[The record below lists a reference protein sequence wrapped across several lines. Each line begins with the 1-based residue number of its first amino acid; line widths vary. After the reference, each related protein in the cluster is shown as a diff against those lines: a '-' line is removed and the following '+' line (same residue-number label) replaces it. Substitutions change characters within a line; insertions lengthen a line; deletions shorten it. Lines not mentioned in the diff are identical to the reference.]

1 MKKDVGPRIGL
12 MAVGLAAY
20 WPQFAGMR
28 ERLLDHHARLAR
40 LLEGRGEIVAAG
52 LVDTAS
58 ASRAAGSRFVR
69 GEVDIVFCQLATYA
83 ASETLLPAIRALDV
97 PVVLLNVQATRALEL
112 DRVTGIADWLG
123 AGCTCAGLPEMTAT
137 LTGHL
142 DHDEALAARIAEW
155 CVAAGIGRRLR
166 GESVALLGRPYAGM
180 MDLYI
185 DETRLFERLG
195 VLTAHLDWDDVI
207 AEMDALD
214 EQGAAAHAADVAA
227 VFGQPGN
234 LTAADLASIGRAL
247 GGLRRLVARHG
258 LSAIANHF
266 EGPAHGR
273 RADLLAALNPAL
285 SMLNGDGIACPV
297 EGDIKVAIAML
308 ILRPFA
314 GSATLAELYSMDFD
328 DDVCLIGHSGAG
340 DPAISN
346 QPPRLGVSDVFH
358 GKTGRGFLTQFFP
371 QPGPV
376 TLLSFTQDA
385 KGDFRM
391 VAAQGEIVEGPTL
404 GLGDTNSRV
413 RFSVGLRNFVARW
426 AALGPTHHAA
436 LGRGHHVDALATVAT
451 TLGIGLDVA
460 CR

>member
-1 MKKDVGPRIGL
+1 

-28 ERLLDHHARLAR
+28 ERLLDHHARLGR
-40 LLEGRGEIVAAG
+40 LLEGRGEIGAAG
-52 LVDTAS
+52 LVDTAL
-58 ASRAAGSRFVR
+58 AARAAGSRFVR
-69 GEVDIVFCQLATYA
+69 GEVDIVFCHLATYA
-83 ASETLLPAIRALDV
+83 SSETLLPAIRALDV
-97 PVVLLNVQATRALEL
+97 PVVLLNVQEGRALAL
-112 DRVTGIADWLG
+112 DQVTGIAEWLG
-123 AGCTCAGLPEMTAT
+123 AGCTCAGLPEMTAA
-137 LTGHL
+137 LLRMGKRFAVLSGHL
-142 DHDEALAARIAEW
+142 DRDEALAERIAEW

-166 GESVALLGRPYAGM
+166 GQSIALLGRPYAGM

-207 AEMDALD
+207 TEMDALD
-214 EQGAAAHAADVAA
+214 DKGAAAHGAA
-227 VFGQPGN
+227 VGTVFSQPGG
-234 LTAADLASIGRAL
+234 LTSEDIASIGRVL
-247 GGLRRLVARHG
+247 GGLRRLVERHG

-340 DPAISN
+340 DPAISDR
-346 QPPRLGVSDVFH
+346 PPCLGVSDVFH

-385 KGDFRM
+385 GGEFRM

-413 RFSVGLRNFVARW
+413 RFSVGLRGFVERW